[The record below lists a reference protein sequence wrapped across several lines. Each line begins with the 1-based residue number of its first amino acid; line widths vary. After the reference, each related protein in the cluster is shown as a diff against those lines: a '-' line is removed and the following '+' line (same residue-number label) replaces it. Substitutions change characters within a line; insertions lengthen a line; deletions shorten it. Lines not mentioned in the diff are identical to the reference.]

1 MRWTAL
7 NAHELE
13 QLKIEYHA
21 VAIPEDELDRR
32 LRKAILLGQAEQRR
46 RRRRPLLRVWAMAA
60 AVFCVLIT
68 GIYYAVNF
76 TAPEAP
82 RTAQT
87 DTDVPADPS
96 PPESEPPVPP
106 EGDQVLPPAPED
118 NTEEPPAAP
127 DRTAAPPAGAGP
139 GADTGGKVVITKEDT
154 KEDIVIRT
162 PEKDISKEVASWQVD
177 YTDDDSA
184 LTVTGDGVAGLA
196 EQGMLEQLKD
206 SEYISNVYQVGE
218 QGNQI
223 TVVLKEPVRLEIYG
237 GDGSDEVVMSFKK
250 PEKEKIY
257 VLRTNSYETEDAL
270 SEWKTRLENEPLT
283 VRGDAESG
291 YYLEAGL
298 YTAREDAENKLQE
311 ILAAGDMDL
320 FVEERETGRTLNMVF
335 LETVPA
341 A

>member
-1 MRWTAL
+1 M
-7 NAHELE
+7 NAHKLE

-21 VAIPEDELDRR
+21 VVIPEDELDRR
-32 LRKAILLGQAEQRR
+32 LRKAILLGQAEQKR
-46 RRRRPLLRVWAMAA
+46 RRRRPSLRIWAMAA
-60 AVFCVLIT
+60 AAFCVLIT
-68 GIYYAVNF
+68 GIYYVVNF

-82 RTAQT
+82 QTAQT
-87 DTDVPADPS
+87 DTDVANPS
-96 PPESEPPVPP
+96 PPESEPPVSP
-106 EGDQVLPPAPED
+106 EEDQVLPPAPPED

-127 DRTAAPPAGAGP
+127 DRTAAPPAGPGS
-139 GADTGGKVVITKEDT
+139 GADTGGGNVVITKEDT

-196 EQGMLEQLKD
+196 AQGMLEQLKD

-257 VLRTNSYETEDAL
+257 VLRTNSYATEDAL

-283 VRGDAESG
+283 VRSDAESG

-298 YTAREDAENKLQE
+298 YTAREDAESKLQE

-320 FVEERETGRTLNMVF
+320 FIEERETGRTLNMIF
-335 LETVPA
+335 LETMPA